1 MYSTLN
7 HCFTA
12 IHLRQS
18 SGMKAIW
25 MISGIT
31 LLGWS
36 LSSCSAMKSSQEQK
50 AVVPSADVKKDANS
64 SSAQPKSVQVS
75 SSSSS
80 SISPSTH
87 SVSIPCSANRPDS
100 SALPSTSNALD
111 PLAPLDSQDIDA
123 TLPTAPLPGDMRG
136 GLRSP
141 AMPTTLPMSLD
152 GKINPQAL

>member
-1 MYSTLN
+1 
-7 HCFTA
+7 
-12 IHLRQS
+12 
-18 SGMKAIW
+18 MKAIW

-50 AVVPSADVKKDANS
+50 AVAPNADVKKEANS

-80 SISPSTH
+80 SISPSPSTH
-87 SVSIPCSANRPDS
+87 SVSIPCSANRSDS
-100 SALPSTSNALD
+100 SALPSISNALD

>member
-1 MYSTLN
+1 
-7 HCFTA
+7 
-12 IHLRQS
+12 
-18 SGMKAIW
+18 MKAIW

-50 AVVPSADVKKDANS
+50 AVAPNADVKKEANS

-80 SISPSTH
+80 SISPSPSTH
-87 SVSIPCSANRPDS
+87 SVSIPCSANRSDS

>member
-1 MYSTLN
+1 
-7 HCFTA
+7 
-12 IHLRQS
+12 
-18 SGMKAIW
+18 MKAIW

-80 SISPSTH
+80 SSSISPSPSPSTH
-87 SVSIPCSANRPDS
+87 SVSIPCSANRSDS